1 MPNICSYVEM
11 YGIVLYSPDR
21 SLKPG
26 EVGIYWNNDMIS
38 TYRPAVCFSAQGISA
53 CIHKRARALREV
65 SRNTVS
71 RSARRRY

>member
-53 CIHKRARALREV
+53 CIHLGKATTCSCAEGGE
-65 SRNTVS
+65 
-71 RSARRRY
+71 